1 MTFDDGCRGGPVLI
15 VGSVAYD
22 SVRTPF
28 GETSEA
34 LGGAASYASV
44 SASFFAPVR
53 LVGVVGD
60 DFAEEH
66 VARLAQHNIDL
77 TGLQRAAGKTFHWSG
92 YYEYDLNQAHTT
104 ATELNVFQ
112 DFRPDL
118 PDGYRDTPYVFL
130 ANIEPDLQLSVLD
143 QMRRPK
149 LVVCDTMNFWIENA
163 EERLLEVLAR
173 CDIALMND
181 AEARE
186 LTGESNLIVA
196 GRRVL
201 DLGPG
206 VAIIKKGEHGAVM
219 LSQNSCFAA
228 PGYPLEEIRDPTG
241 AGDTFAGGLVGYLA
255 RCGETDEETL
265 RRAVIAGTVMASF
278 TVEDF
283 SLDRLFALS
292 PAEVAERYHEIVA
305 MTRFGAF

>member
-1 MTFDDGCRGGPVLI
+1 MSIASGPTGGPVLI

-28 GETSEA
+28 GEVTEV

-44 SASFFAPVR
+44 SASFFSPVR
-53 LVGVVGD
+53 MVGVVGE
-60 DFAEEH
+60 DFAYEH
-66 VARLAQHNIDL
+66 VATLAHRDIDL
-77 TGLQRAAGKTFHWSG
+77 AGLRRSSGKTFRWSG
-92 YYEYDLNQAHTT
+92 YYQYDLNQAHTI

-118 PDGYRDTPYVFL
+118 PESYRDTPYVFL
-130 ANIEPDLQLSVLD
+130 ANIEPGLQLSVLD

-149 LVVCDTMNFWIENA
+149 LVVCDTMNFWIESA
-163 EERLLEVLAR
+163 KERLLEVLAR

-186 LTGESNLIVA
+186 ITGEPNLITA
-196 GRRVL
+196 ARQVL

-206 VAIIKKGEHGAVM
+206 IAIIKKGEHGALM
-219 LSQNSCFAA
+219 MSRESCFTA
-228 PGYPLEEIRDPTG
+228 PSYPLEEIRDPTG
-241 AGDTFAGGLVGYLA
+241 AGDTFAGGLIGYLA
-255 RCGETDEETL
+255 RCGETDDETL
-265 RRAVIAGTVMASF
+265 RRAVIAGSVMASF

-283 SLDRLFALS
+283 SLDRLLRLS
-292 PAEVAERYHEIVA
+292 PEEVAERYHEIVA